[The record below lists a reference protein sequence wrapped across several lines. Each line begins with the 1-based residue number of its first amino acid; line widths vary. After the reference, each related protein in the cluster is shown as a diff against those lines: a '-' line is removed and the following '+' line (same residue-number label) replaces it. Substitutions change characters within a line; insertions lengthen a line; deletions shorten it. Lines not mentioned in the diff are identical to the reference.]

1 MPTRSHRA
9 VAVIATLTCL
19 LLCCAA
25 LPARADLIWAMRFE
39 NPPAVVGPMDT
50 VVIRGVLFNSPASD
64 QNLGVISGGTAG
76 IPPGFD
82 YEFGVHASGV
92 CGGWQWGPDGSG
104 VSAQF
109 HGVDLA
115 PGQKFNFILGS
126 CVPPPGGYDPG
137 LFQMIGELQL
147 FESSPARPQVGSSS
161 DVVRWM
167 VSNTAP
173 AHVAIDVRPGSNK
186 NPINLCS
193 RGNVAVAIL
202 STATFDATRVDP
214 RTVRFG
220 PGDAQ
225 AIQGKGHFEDVDHD
239 GRADLVVQ
247 FWIQDI
253 GLTSADTEVTLFG
266 ETFEGMSFIG
276 TGSVTVKGCH

>member
-1 MPTRSHRA
+1 MPARTHRT
-9 VAVIATLTCL
+9 VAVMATLTCL

-25 LPARADLIWAMRFE
+25 LPAGADLIWAMRFE

-50 VVIRGVLFNSPASD
+50 VVIRGVLFNSPTSD
-64 QNLGVISGGTAG
+64 QNLGVISGGSRGVPA
-76 IPPGFD
+76 GFD
-82 YEFGVHASGV
+82 YEVGAFASV
-92 CGGWQWGPDGSG
+92 CGGWQWGPDGSSF
-104 VSAQF
+104 SAQF
-109 HGVDLA
+109 QDVDLA
-115 PGQKFNFILGS
+115 PGQKFNFIFGS

-137 LFQMIGELQL
+137 LFKISGELQL
-147 FESSPARPQVGSSS
+147 FTSSPDRPPVGSSN
-161 DVVRWM
+161 DLVRWM

-173 AHVAIDVRPGSNK
+173 AHVAIDVRPGSDK

-214 RTVRFG
+214 QTLRFG

-225 AIQGKGHFEDVDHD
+225 AIKGKGHFDDVDNN
-239 GRADLVVQ
+239 GYVDLVVH
-247 FWIQDI
+247 FWIPDI

-266 ETFEGMSFIG
+266 ETFEGTSFIG
-276 TGSVTVKGCH
+276 TASVTVKGCR